1 MTKLDF
7 IKDNVDNIF
16 KCQQEIRDIFQDSYT
31 DFNKI
36 NNAEQRISEL
46 NGIIDIS
53 CRSIE
58 DALNA
63 EYYHHL
69 PRKFIIFKKYFKVFM
84 MSSIIL
90 IECPQDPNNLDW
102 AFCVAQIREYLR
114 HDDFDYTVFDTYG
127 CTHNFCIKN
136 QPKGVYEG
144 KSKEKIE

>member
-36 NNAEQRISEL
+36 NSAEQRIGEL
-46 NGIIDIS
+46 NNIINIS
-53 CRSIE
+53 CQSIE

-90 IECPQDPNNLDW
+90 IECPRDPNNLDW
-102 AFCVAQIREYLR
+102 DFCIAQIKEYLNSFNSKNMMIFIILCLR
-114 HDDFDYTVFDTYG
+114 HMVVHIIFVLKISQKVFTKV
-127 CTHNFCIKN
+127 N
-136 QPKGVYEG
+136 
-144 KSKEKIE
+144 

>member
-7 IKDNVDNIF
+7 IKDNIDNIF
-16 KCQQEIRDIFQDSYT
+16 KCQEEIRNIFQDSYT

-46 NGIIDIS
+46 NGIIDMS

-58 DALNA
+58 DALNN
-63 EYYHHL
+63 EYYYHL
-69 PRKFIIFKKYFKVFM
+69 PRKLLIFKKYFKVFM
-84 MSSIIL
+84 MSSIVI

-102 AFCVAQIREYLR
+102 AFCVAQVREYLY
-114 HDDFDYTVFDTYG
+114 HDDFCYTVFDTYG

-136 QPKGVYEG
+136 QQKGTYDAKPKE
-144 KSKEKIE
+144 EIE